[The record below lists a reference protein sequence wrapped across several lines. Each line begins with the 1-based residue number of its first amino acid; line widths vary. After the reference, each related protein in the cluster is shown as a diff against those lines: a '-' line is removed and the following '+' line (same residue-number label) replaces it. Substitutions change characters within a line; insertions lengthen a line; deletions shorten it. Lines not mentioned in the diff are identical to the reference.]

1 MSQVKL
7 LLSPSP
13 RHLNLY
19 LLCSKGILE
28 LPNWTPG
35 CAPRTI
41 PHLWI
46 TVQGSALQGSP
57 TAAGRGEGQQ
67 GDQGPSACYLMQ
79 RWVRFLPRSLGTQ
92 CWIPQ
97 LPEALLSTDRCQI
110 VGGGVYKQETSYLA
124 TLLMSAKVLVHQSG
138 YRDIICEQFLV
149 KLRQMR
155 GKQMISINQSFSWAL
170 RRI

>member
-110 VGGGVYKQETSYLA
+110 VGGGRIQTRDLLFGHLA
-124 TLLMSAKVLVHQSG
+124 DVCQSTG
-138 YRDIICEQFLV
+138 APEWLQRYHL
-149 KLRQMR
+149 
-155 GKQMISINQSFSWAL
+155 
-170 RRI
+170 